1 VRTLIARLTVGSI
14 SFIHISMLIATLIGL
29 DLLLKNHVKQV
40 ILLPSVK
47 NFETMASILAI
58 EDQDQLLTVNR
69 SLSLA
74 AEQIA
79 LLADGY

>member
-1 VRTLIARLTVGSI
+1 MTQLCAKGKKTFKRKYTVRTLIARLTVGSI

-58 EDQDQLLTVNR
+58 EDQD
-69 SLSLA
+69 
-74 AEQIA
+74 
-79 LLADGY
+79 

>member
-1 VRTLIARLTVGSI
+1 MAQLCAKRKKTFKRKYTVRTLIARLTVGSI

-58 EDQDQLLTVNR
+58 EDQD
-69 SLSLA
+69 
-74 AEQIA
+74 
-79 LLADGY
+79 